1 MKDGM
6 GEEMVTYGEELP
18 PTGRGRQFPLGVGLH
33 LLRMLVKVK
42 LLPDLFW
49 MEKEGREFGVCV
61 RILGVIRDRARAGVG
76 VKAKRTIN
84 MIRVF

>member
-1 MKDGM
+1 MKDGK
-6 GEEMVTYGEELP
+6 GEGMATYGEELP
-18 PTGRGRQFPLGVGLH
+18 PTGWGRQFPLVVGLH

-49 MEKEGREFGVCV
+49 TEKEGCEIGVGV
-61 RILGVIRDRARAGVG
+61 RIWGVIRDRARAGVG
-76 VKAKRTIN
+76 VKSRWTIN